1 MILELTISQLDSG
14 ALPPEQAAEKGQLGY
29 MQWLG
34 ALPPDADYHSEVRR
48 AYTKA
53 QPFEHSSPAIAVFCD
68 LLLASLEMPPRP
80 LPLSLP
86 QRSRR
91 GGAQARRHSL

>member
-34 ALPPDADYHSEVRR
+34 GLPSDADYHREARR
-48 AYTKA
+48 AYA
-53 QPFEHSSPAIAVFCD
+53 LARPFEGSSPAVAVFCD
-68 LLLASLEMPPRP
+68 LLLSSL
-80 LPLSLP
+80 
-86 QRSRR
+86 
-91 GGAQARRHSL
+91 